1 MNVIFMIIIG
11 ILIYFFIMAVE
22 YRFVYIHLIIA
33 FIMGLLAYNSFIL
46 YEIGKGSLYDII
58 FEFVVIVYSVYK
70 FFKIKSTIN
79 RIKINVL
86 NILSKKDN
94 IDDDVIYLLQIGG
107 VTSQELVTILKILMK
122 KGEIPYIYDVDK
134 YYNLTH

>member
-1 MNVIFMIIIG
+1 
-11 ILIYFFIMAVE
+11 MAVE